1 MNPSLLLETD
11 AAQIVFVV
19 VQLGASGILQG
30 AIVEVEERRYEGCH
44 VPALEIRWIMRYVDA
59 RDRGCAKMF
68 RQ

>member
-44 VPALEIRWIMRYVDA
+44 VLALEIRWIISSALILKSELSKALV
-59 RDRGCAKMF
+59 
-68 RQ
+68 